1 MKAKIS
7 CMFQGGMA
15 IQDYSLKDYE
25 IVTIGNKE
33 WLKIIEDN
41 NGISYINLD
50 NVNMY
55 SLYEVENESNKRIH
69 R

>member
-1 MKAKIS
+1 MKTKIS

-15 IQDYSLKDYE
+15 IQDYDIKEYE
-25 IVTIGNKE
+25 VVTIGSKE
-33 WLKIIEDN
+33 WLKITEDN

-55 SLYEVENESNKRIH
+55 SLYEVQE
-69 R
+69 

>member
-1 MKAKIS
+1 
-7 CMFQGGMA
+7 MFQGGMA
-15 IQDYSLKDYE
+15 IQDYELKEYE

-33 WLKIIEDN
+33 WLKIVEDD

-55 SLYEVENESNKRIH
+55 SLYEVEEDETIQKNYK
-69 R
+69 

>member
-15 IQDYSLKDYE
+15 IQDYDIKEYE
-25 IVTIGNKE
+25 IVTTGSKE

-55 SLYEVENESNKRIH
+55 SLYEVQE
-69 R
+69 

>member
-1 MKAKIS
+1 MEAKIS

-15 IQDYSLKDYE
+15 IQDYDIKEYE
-25 IVTIGNKE
+25 VVTIGSKE
-33 WLKIIEDN
+33 WLKITEDN

-55 SLYEVENESNKRIH
+55 SLYEVQE
-69 R
+69 

>member
-7 CMFQGGMA
+7 CMFKGGMA
-15 IQDYSLKDYE
+15 IQDYRLKDYE
-25 IVTIGNKE
+25 IVSIGNKE

-41 NGISYINLD
+41 NGITYINLD

-55 SLYEVENESNKRIH
+55 SLYEVEE
-69 R
+69 

>member
-15 IQDYSLKDYE
+15 IQDYDIKEYE
-25 IVTIGNKE
+25 IAIIGNKE
-33 WLKIIEDN
+33 WLKLTEDN

-55 SLYEVENESNKRIH
+55 SLYEVQE
-69 R
+69 

>member
-15 IQDYSLKDYE
+15 IQDYDIKEYE
-25 IVTIGNKE
+25 IITIGSKE
-33 WLKIIEDN
+33 WLKITEDN

-55 SLYEVENESNKRIH
+55 SLYEVQE
-69 R
+69 

>member
-1 MKAKIS
+1 MKAKIG

-15 IQDYSLKDYE
+15 IQDYDIKEYE
-25 IVTIGNKE
+25 IVTIGKKE

-55 SLYEVENESNKRIH
+55 SLYEVQE
-69 R
+69 